1 MTPAVAIKS
10 SGLGAS
16 VAVRASEQW
25 KITLQDIK
33 LLYLQ
38 RQYKRCIAR
47 SSAILNTSR
56 EAIHPVYKTYL
67 YYYSAISYEAM
78 GRYAHN
84 YSINKLPLL
93 HSALDCFVTCLAV
106 LPNTIRIHET
116 DPETPSYTSFGES
129 CSASDLSGT
138 LSPTESLVSSI
149 TDIIDKTLGCSDDDD
164 DDDDDANSTSSSI
177 YQGSVEELEEKS
189 LMPPPLHVRKS
200 PAQVNNVSASP
211 FQNADDADHYSAEQA
226 APSTDHTGSS
236 GPGRVRPPP
245 PLPIKV
251 VPFGRTCPDRSKS
264 RLGGG
269 DIAVVVV
276 VDSSHAAE
284 SHGYQQAASA
294 AAAAAPMTPRRREE
308 AAAVGNYNASIHFL
322 YSQINSN
329 IASVH
334 YLIDEVAGIR
344 QARKKKSQSF
354 GRSAS
359 FWSFRPVTEGA
370 SPESVAQRVSDP
382 DSTKETMQARIARLR
397 AEGWQTV
404 GLRSSKRRWKGS
416 AYYKAYCG
424 SVLDELYLDAQMPRL
439 DD

>member
-1 MTPAVAIKS
+1 
-10 SGLGAS
+10 
-16 VAVRASEQW
+16 EQW

-164 DDDDDANSTSSSI
+164 DDDDDDANSTSSSI

-200 PAQVNNVSASP
+200 PAQVNNVSA
-211 FQNADDADHYSAEQA
+211 N
-226 APSTDHTGSS
+226 HTGSS

-269 DIAVVVV
+269 DIA
-276 VDSSHAAE
+276 
-284 SHGYQQAASA
+284 QAASA

-382 DSTKETMQARIARLR
+382 DSTTETMQARIARLR

-424 SVLDELYLDAQMPRL
+424 SVLDELYLD
-439 DD
+439 

>member
-10 SGLGAS
+10 SRLGAS

-56 EAIHPVYKTYL
+56 EASLLQIHPVYKTYL

-164 DDDDDANSTSSSI
+164 DDDDDDAT
-177 YQGSVEELEEKS
+177 
-189 LMPPPLHVRKS
+189 
-200 PAQVNNVSASP
+200 VNNVSASP

-382 DSTKETMQARIARLR
+382 DSTTETMQARIARLR